1 MSNQNLKSNLLK
13 SFINSEFFVQQKK
26 YKNVEFNK
34 QTSNLYFYKKESLTI
49 LDPFIQLKFIKQF
62 LRLLQLTKKSN
73 LPFLYILVKNLQ
85 FNFLVY
91 EFTKHNKNLFPID
104 VELDSDLLKDTNI
117 SKLVLLLNCFFYEK
131 SITFSKSNI
140 NYNLLVKVNSLN
152 EFLYSNHYKIL
163 NDIETL
169 KKLIFLLAII
179 KKIFIFK
186 KK

>member
-1 MSNQNLKSNLLK
+1 MSNQHLKSNLLK

-26 YKNVEFNK
+26 YKNIEFNK
-34 QTSNLYFYKKESLTI
+34 QTSNLYLYKKESLTT

-85 FNFLVY
+85 FNFLIY

-152 EFLYSNHYKIL
+152 EFLYSNHYKSC
-163 NDIETL
+163 
-169 KKLIFLLAII
+169 
-179 KKIFIFK
+179 
-186 KK
+186 